1 VAPCAFGAP
10 TEKDTKWDRYF
21 NGIQVSTSNYPGS
34 KGEIDAGCPSPDPT
48 NRCSNTGI
56 FFGGSQ
62 VSSKQITDGTSKTF
76 LAGERDKYCFAATWV
91 GVRNPVGP
99 DAWSSNWALAHVANP
114 DGRLNFACTGDH
126 NSCTEGFSSSH
137 PGGAFFGFCDGSVHF
152 VSDDI
157 NYDSVGNNDSD
168 GTGTPCFA
176 IGPGSPLCKTQ
187 NTATGAM
194 LGVYQRLAWRNDS
207 IPIDGG
213 AF

>member
-1 VAPCAFGAP
+1 M
-10 TEKDTKWDRYF
+10 
-21 NGIQVSTSNYPGS
+21 
-34 KGEIDAGCPSPDPT
+34 
-48 NRCSNTGI
+48 
-56 FFGGSQ
+56 
-62 VSSKQITDGTSKTF
+62 
-76 LAGERDKYCFAATWV
+76 
-91 GVRNPVGP
+91 
-99 DAWSSNWALAHVANP
+99 ANP

-137 PGGAFFGFCDGSVHF
+137 TGGAFFGFCDGSVHF

-176 IGPGSPLCKTQ
+176 IAPGSPLCKTQ
-187 NTATGAM
+187 NTATGAT